1 MITPNELLF
10 HDVCRDTW
18 FTRPRLWK
26 FIIFLLGFSI
36 RNSLYRFVVW
46 SSTGGK
52 ILNNSSLVSLRWQI
66 DTGIKIKTLFNSIW
80 EWKKN
85 LHKDWGDGVK
95 NKVHTADC
103 LQQLSQVLWVPVT
116 RTNCNSR
123 SRDDREFP
131 LRAVAVV
138 YERATSLAAGDPIR
152 QGS

>member
-10 HDVCRDTW
+10 HDVYRDAW

-26 FIIFLLGFSI
+26 FVIFLLGFSI

-52 ILNNSSLVSLRWQI
+52 TWITPLSFDYCWQI
-66 DTGIKIKTLFNSIW
+66 DTDTKIKTLFNSIW

-85 LHKDWGDGVK
+85 LLRGWGGGVK
-95 NKVHTADC
+95 NKAHTADC
-103 LQQLSQVLWVPVT
+103 LQQLSQVLRAPMT
-116 RTNCNSR
+116 QTNCISQ
-123 SRDDREFP
+123 SRDDGEFP